1 MSVKI
6 FTVFHKVLDER
17 LVWAEFPADEIDR
30 YFTPY
35 AVNVEKPGKRIVGL
49 DGHATEVG
57 GTSPSPRVMAEYDLG
72 WHDPALQA
80 RGFLETSCYV
90 HVMRNRLY
98 EPFDFV
104 GVTQYDM
111 RWSAPAAA
119 MLRGLAE
126 GGATAGRTA
135 FGIVCGPLVDA
146 QGQFHPLAF
155 EQALDWNF
163 LLFSYNKFFD
173 RAWDIEALVGKPL
186 TLFQTYV
193 LPQAEFAAL
202 AGWLEVLCAEVYP
215 WANEP
220 PNATHW
226 GALSGYTERA
236 EALFMALRL
245 HEGKVELQHLP
256 LEHDAGIPA
265 ALGVT
270 KDHYG
275 AKP

>member
-1 MSVKI
+1 
-6 FTVFHKVLDER
+6 
-17 LVWAEFPADEIDR
+17 
-30 YFTPY
+30 
-35 AVNVEKPGKRIVGL
+35 VNVEKTGKRIVAL
-49 DGHATEVG
+49 DGHMTAVG
-57 GTSPSPRVMAEYDLG
+57 AASPSPRVMVEYGLG
-72 WHDPALQA
+72 WHDPALRA

-90 HVMRNRLY
+90 HVLRNRLH

-111 RWSAPAAA
+111 RW
-119 MLRGLAE
+119 
-126 GGATAGRTA
+126 T
-135 FGIVCGPLVDA
+135 
-146 QGQFHPLAF
+146 
-155 EQALDWNF
+155 ALDWNF
-163 LLFSYNKFFD
+163 LLFSFNRFFD
-173 RAWDIEALVGKPL
+173 RAWEIEALVGKPL

-256 LEHDAGIPA
+256 LQHDAGIPA

-270 KDHYG
+270 KDHDG
-275 AKP
+275 